1 MNRYKYIIIGA
12 GSAGCALANRLS
24 KNPNS
29 NVLLLEA
36 GPPDKSSKI
45 SMPLGASGLFKDK
58 KFGWGYE
65 SSKQQHLHNRSIN
78 SPRGKTLGGSSSTN
92 GMIYIRGQAEDYDQ
106 IASKGC
112 YGWSYSE
119 LLPLFRS
126 IENNQEITNQ
136 FHGNFGDVWV
146 DKPNYIFTNFKA
158 FY

>member
-24 KNPNS
+24 KNPKS

-45 SMPLGASGLFKDK
+45 SMPLGASSLFKDK

-92 GMIYIRGQAEDYDQ
+92 GMIYIRGQADDYDQ
-106 IASKGC
+106 IASKVVMDGVI
-112 YGWSYSE
+112 
-119 LLPLFRS
+119 R
-126 IENNQEITNQ
+126 
-136 FHGNFGDVWV
+136 
-146 DKPNYIFTNFKA
+146 NYYRFLDQ
-158 FY
+158 